1 MMRLTIIQR
10 KEGFVL
16 KKKESAFGI
25 IMLIL
30 VILTIF
36 QYWKIICAVLI
47 IFCLCLFLWVIL
59 KRKRENSDISL
70 NIQFDNTLHP
80 SAEIRSKN
88 KIKKYS
94 LPVEYVELST
104 SGDENVCPMCA
115 QFEGKFF
122 PAKRAP
128 KLPSHRS
135 RIHQSIHRQTGRT
148 FSKCPKTPDP

>member
-128 KLPSHRS
+128 KLPL
-135 RIHQSIHRQTGRT
+135 
-148 FSKCPKTPDP
+148 CPGCACAYFFYPKYNPKKEAIS